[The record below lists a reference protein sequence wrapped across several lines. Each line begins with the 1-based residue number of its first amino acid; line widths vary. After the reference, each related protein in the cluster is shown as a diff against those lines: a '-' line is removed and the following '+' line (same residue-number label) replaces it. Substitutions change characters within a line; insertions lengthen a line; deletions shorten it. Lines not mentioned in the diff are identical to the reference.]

1 MEDFGN
7 RLKNIRKNAGMTQV
21 QVAEICG
28 ISQSNVNTW
37 ENGRSLPLPEG
48 LIALANCF
56 GCSIDYLL
64 GRESEE
70 SIIVINDNKTYT
82 AEEKNLINMY
92 RQLNSKKKDAVID
105 FIKWQLS

>member
-1 MEDFGN
+1 MFAENFKKYLEENKISVSSLAKEIGIPQSTMSNWLNRGSKPRIEDVV
-7 RLKNIRKNAGMTQV
+7 K
-21 QVAEICG
+21 ICDYFC
-28 ISQSNVNTW
+28 ISV
-37 ENGRSLPLPEG
+37 
-48 LIALANCF
+48 
-56 GCSIDYLL
+56 DYLI